1 MARRRRGMYPT
12 SGPVKPPKAA
22 KAKPVKIN
30 TRELESAYRKLLSG
44 STTARVQALYEALNW
59 WDATIPVLLT
69 KASLDSSGIST
80 YERANKARALGVGSG
95 SGDEERETALRH
107 CIKLYE
113 KLWATAHNLPTITT
127 YLERY
132 EEEKAKLAAQEA
144 ALRARYD
151 ETLSALQTA
160 FAPIGMKFQV
170 QKSPIARQ
178 FDGLQTI
185 ILSEDLCKVLMHK
198 AKSEGLLSV
207 LFSEAVTALKAASVE
222 RNDDGS
228 SYMNVQRLSSSIPVL
243 LSGILQYCDTVPR
256 SKVFKSAPSA
266 DAVEATVSSTYT
278 SKVRQP
284 RVPREPRAPRPQR
297 DPNAP
302 RVKRSFGGGPMVG
315 GMYRPGSS
323 IAIMFQR
330 LEDMKPHELNDVA
343 AGLNIASPME
353 RLKWIIRH
361 GKETGKWRIS
371 VNGSTVQMHTS

>member
-1 MARRRRGMYPT
+1 MARRRRRGMYPT
-12 SGPVKPPKAA
+12 SGPVKPPKMA
-22 KAKPVKIN
+22 KVKPVKIQV
-30 TRELESAYRKLLSG
+30 RDLEAAYKKLLSG

-59 WDATIPVLLT
+59 WDSNIAIFLS

-80 YERANKARALGVGSG
+80 YEKANKARAIGVGSG

-113 KLWATAHNLPTITT
+113 KLWAAEYKLPTVAT

-132 EEEKAKLAAQEA
+132 EAEKQKLQAQES
-144 ALRARYD
+144 ALRARYE
-151 ETLSALQTA
+151 ETLQSLQSA
-160 FAPIGMKFQV
+160 FAPIGMNFQV
-170 QKSPIARQ
+170 QKSAISRQ

-198 AKSEGLLSV
+198 AKSEGMLSV

-228 SYMNVQRLSSSIPVL
+228 SYMNVQRLANSIPVL
-243 LSGILQYCDTVPR
+243 LSGILKYCDTVPR
-256 SKVFKSAPSA
+256 GKVFKCAP
-266 DAVEATVSSTYT
+266 DEVEAKVSQTSYT
-278 SKVRQP
+278 VRQP
-284 RVPREPRAPRPQR
+284 RQPREPHATTPRPQR

-302 RVKRSFGGGPMVG
+302 RPKRSFGSGPMVG

-330 LEDMKPHELNDVA
+330 LEDGAPHQLHDVA

-361 GKETGKWRIS
+361 GRETGRWS
-371 VNGSTVQMHTS
+371 VTVNGSTVQMTT